1 MLLVKVGTVI
11 QARIGSTRLPGKV
24 LKPLAGVSMLRRII
38 DRAATATRPDR
49 LIVAAPY
56 DSSNDPVAEEADS
69 SGAEVV
75 RGSEDDVLGRYVQ
88 AIERFGLD
96 AVVRLTADN
105 PFVEGEVI
113 DDMVDRFLA
122 SELDYLHNVRDSG
135 FPLGT
140 TVEIAD
146 AGALLEAFAQSD
158 RKSDH
163 EHVTPYLYRSNRGF
177 RTSSFE
183 RGEPVED
190 VRLTVDTSEDYQL
203 AFWIY
208 EKLSG
213 EEGFGLDE
221 ILELRATH
229 PEQFEV
235 NRAIE
240 QKTVG
245 GTSKSS

>member
-1 MLLVKVGTVI
+1 VNVGTVI

-24 LKPLAGVSMLRRII
+24 LKPLAGASMLRRII
-38 DRAATATRPDR
+38 DRAAKASRPDR
-49 LIVAAPY
+49 LIVAVPY
-56 DSSNDPVAEEADS
+56 DSSNAPAPEDADS
-69 SGAEVV
+69 AGTDIV
-75 RGSEDDVLGRYVQ
+75 RGREDDVLARYVQ
-88 AIERFGLD
+88 VIERFGLD

-113 DDMVDRFLA
+113 DDMVDEFLA
-122 SELDYLHNVRDSG
+122 GELDYLHNARGSG

-140 TVEIAD
+140 TVEVAD

-163 EHVTPYLYRSNRGF
+163 EHVTPYLYRSNREF
-177 RTSSFE
+177 RTGAFE
-183 RGEPVED
+183 RDEPVED

-203 AFWIY
+203 ATWIY

-213 EEGFGLDE
+213 EEAFGLEE
-221 ILELRATH
+221 ILGLRARH
-229 PEQFEV
+229 PEKFEINSAV
-235 NRAIE
+235 E